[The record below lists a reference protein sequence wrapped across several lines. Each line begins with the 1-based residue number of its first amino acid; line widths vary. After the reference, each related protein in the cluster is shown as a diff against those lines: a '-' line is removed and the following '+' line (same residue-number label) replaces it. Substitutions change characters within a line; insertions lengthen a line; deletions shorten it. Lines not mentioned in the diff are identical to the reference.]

1 MGLASGTIHGLD
13 PQDAVLLIIAGKD
26 HSVAF
31 LHGIEESPATIQA
44 WDNMTLKNK

>member
-31 LHGIEESPATIQA
+31 FHCIEEGPATIQA
-44 WDNMTLKNK
+44 